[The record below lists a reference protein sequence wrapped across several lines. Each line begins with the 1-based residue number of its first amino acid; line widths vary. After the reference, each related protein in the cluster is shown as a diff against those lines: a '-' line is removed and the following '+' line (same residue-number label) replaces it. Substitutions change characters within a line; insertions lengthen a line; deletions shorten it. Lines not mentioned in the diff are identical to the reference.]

1 MPKRNT
7 KVIDSFGERFAQL
20 RNAAGHTQLLNTF
33 IEREMLKQRISA
45 QEA

>member
-1 MPKRNT
+1 MPKRKT
-7 KVIDSFGERFAQL
+7 EVIESFGEWFAQ
-20 RNAAGHTQLLNTF
+20 RNAAGHTQLLEPF